1 MPVRMAKE
9 SKKGSGFQSAAG
21 LIRYFDSEDEKAL
34 KINPYWILIGALIL
48 IFIVEISKVIWPY

>member
-1 MPVRMAKE
+1 MPKE

-34 KINPYWILIGALIL
+34 KISPYFVLAFAVVLV
-48 IFIVEISKVIWPY
+48 FIVEISKVVWNY